1 MCKDA
6 RGLLYSMFILYL
18 SYIYPI
24 LILYL
29 WYVVVRERVGFFV
42 ILVENT
48 ILTSYFNPL
57 RLRLVPLRQGDNI
70 GVASV
75 FCAFFGV

>member
-1 MCKDA
+1 MLVDC
-6 RGLLYSMFILYL
+6 FIVCL

-24 LILYL
+24 FIVYL

-70 GVASV
+70 GGASV
-75 FCAFFGV
+75 FYVFFGV